1 MDGEPV
7 ANEALRAYILELDD
21 ATKVMHG
28 SDGAPLN
35 FGEMPD
41 DVFLQAREHVDT
53 GQIERILDM

>member
-1 MDGEPV
+1 
-7 ANEALRAYILELDD
+7 LELDD

-28 SDGAPLN
+28 SNGAPLN

-41 DVFLQAREHVDT
+41 DVFLQAREYVNT